1 MGSLSAVAALQLPVR
16 LHGEPAGSDRP
27 GTDRLGRPVDVLL
40 DTAAWKALGFVV
52 LCNDES
58 LRFLPYQASQ
68 PAEDEILVA
77 SALLLLEDDG
87 FYRARAAS
95 IRTLLGGRV
104 ERSGRTV
111 GILRDVLLGAGGA
124 VTELELGRGGSLL
137 RVPAIGSSVTSTRAD
152 AA

>member
-16 LHGEPAGSDRP
+16 LHG
-27 GTDRLGRPVDVLL
+27 DRLGHPVDVLL
-40 DTAAWKALGFVV
+40 DTAAWRALGFVV
-52 LCNDES
+52 LCTDES

-68 PAEDEILVA
+68 PADGEIAVA
-77 SALLLLEDDG
+77 SSLLLLEDDG
-87 FYRARAAS
+87 FYRARAQS
-95 IRTLLGGRV
+95 LRTLLGGRV
-104 ERSGRTV
+104 ERGGRTA

>member
-1 MGSLSAVAALQLPVR
+1 MDGSVGSLSAVAALQLPVR
-16 LHGEPAGSDRP
+16 LHG
-27 GTDRLGRPVDVLL
+27 DRLGHPVDVLL
-40 DTAAWKALGFVV
+40 DTASWRALGFVV
-52 LCNDES
+52 LCTDDS

-68 PAEDEILVA
+68 PAGDEIAVA
-77 SALLLLEDDG
+77 SSLLLLEDDG
-87 FYRARAAS
+87 FYRARAQS
-95 IRTLLGGRV
+95 LRTLLGGRV
-104 ERSGRTV
+104 ERGGRTA

>member
-16 LHGEPAGSDRP
+16 LQGE
-27 GTDRLGRPVDVLL
+27 RLGQPVDVLL
-40 DTAAWKALGFVV
+40 DTAAWRALGFVV
-52 LCNDES
+52 LCGDDS

-68 PAEDEILVA
+68 PAGEEIAVA
-77 SALLLLEDDG
+77 SSLLLLEDDG
-87 FYRARAAS
+87 FYRSRAAS
-95 IRTLLGGRV
+95 LRALLGGRV
-104 ERSGRTV
+104 ERSGRTA

-137 RVPAIGSSVTSTRAD
+137 RVPAHGSSVTSQRAS

>member
-16 LHGEPAGSDRP
+16 LQGE
-27 GTDRLGRPVDVLL
+27 RLGQPVDVLL
-40 DTAAWKALGFVV
+40 DTAAWRALGFVV
-52 LCNDES
+52 LCGDDS

-68 PAEDEILVA
+68 PNDDEIAVA
-77 SALLLLEDDG
+77 SSLLLLEDDG
-87 FYRARAAS
+87 FYRSRAAS
-95 IRTLLGGRV
+95 LRALLGGRV
-104 ERSGRTV
+104 ERSGRAA

-137 RVPAIGSSVTSTRAD
+137 RVPAHGSSVISTRAD

>member
-16 LHGEPAGSDRP
+16 LQGE
-27 GTDRLGRPVDVLL
+27 RLGQPVDVLL
-40 DTAAWKALGFVV
+40 DTAAWRALGFVV
-52 LCNDES
+52 LCGDDS

-68 PAEDEILVA
+68 PDEEEIAVA
-77 SALLLLEDDG
+77 SSLLLLEDDG
-87 FYRARAAS
+87 FYRSRAAS
-95 IRTLLGGRV
+95 LRALLGGRV
-104 ERSGRTV
+104 ERDGRTT

-137 RVPAIGSSVTSTRAD
+137 RVPAAGSVVGSRRAD

>member
-1 MGSLSAVAALQLPVR
+1 MGSLSALAALQLPDR
-16 LHGEPAGSDRP
+16 LQGEPLDTSQP
-27 GTDRLGRPVDVLL
+27 STDWLGRPVDVLL

-52 LCNDES
+52 LCADDS
-58 LRFLPYQASQ
+58 VRFLPYQASQ
-68 PAEDEILVA
+68 PAEEEILVA

-95 IRTLLGGRV
+95 IRSLLGGRV
-104 ERSGRTV
+104 ERNGRTV
-111 GILRDVLLGAGGA
+111 GILRDVLLGAGGS

-137 RVPAIGSSVTSTRAD
+137 RVPAIGSSVISTRAD